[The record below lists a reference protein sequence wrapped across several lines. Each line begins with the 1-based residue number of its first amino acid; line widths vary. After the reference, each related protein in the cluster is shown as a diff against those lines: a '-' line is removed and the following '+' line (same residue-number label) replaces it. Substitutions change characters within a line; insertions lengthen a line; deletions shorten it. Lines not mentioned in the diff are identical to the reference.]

1 MKVLKL
7 FKIRRKSDGL
17 FSTGG
22 SKPRF
27 TSVGKLWRKQ
37 HINSHLSMLKSTNR
51 SKPNIIKDVYAGCEV
66 VSFNLTEE
74 GSEDMN
80 EYAASNFKLR

>member
-1 MKVLKL
+1 MKNLKL
-7 FKIRRKSDGL
+7 FKIRRKSDGK

-27 TSVGKLWRKQ
+27 TSMGKLWRKQ
-37 HINSHLSMLKSTNR
+37 HLNSHLSMLKQTNR
-51 SKPNIIKDVYAGCEV
+51 HIPDIIDRTYCDCEI
-66 VSFNLTEE
+66 VSFNITEDS
-74 GSEDMN
+74 SEDIN